1 MKPRIHVLYEY
12 GIDRRPFGSASIRLL
27 RPLTH
32 PQIQPHLQ
40 VSFGLTYEEQ
50 PVEAVILDRLWR
62 PDISLAVAGQLL
74 EQLRRR
80 QVSLLYALDDSFLD
94 LPAEKKDWEPTGER
108 LQVVKLFLTEA
119 AGLLVTTPALRE
131 KFSNFNANIA
141 VVPHALDERLLPA
154 WRQPEEK
161 IGWRI
166 QLARL
171 ASRLQKCP
179 SRSLRFNAGRRI
191 VIGYMGTFTHD
202 DDLLLVLPALQAVA
216 HQYRE
221 AVEFELVGVM
231 GRPETRRLLQEL
243 PLRLVKLS
251 PRKVAYDCFMA
262 WFSRCLDWD
271 IALAPLRDTAFNRCK
286 SDIKFLDYSAIG
298 AAGIFSRVR
307 PYEASVRHG
316 QTGWL
321 AENSPAAWEAALT
334 ELIINQS
341 QREQL
346 ARNAT
351 AYLFNQR
358 TLAVCASQWVAAIE
372 SLLGL
377 NPARPT

>member
-1 MKPRIHVLYEY
+1 MKPSIHVLYEH
-12 GIDRRPFGSASIRLL
+12 GVDRRPFGSASIRLL

-32 PQIQPHLQ
+32 PQVRPHLQ
-40 VSFGLTYEEQ
+40 VSFGLTYEGQ

-62 PDISLAVAGQLL
+62 PDISLDVAGQLL
-74 EQLRRR
+74 AQLRSR
-80 QVSLLYALDDSFLD
+80 QVPLLYALDDSFLD
-94 LPAEKKDWEPTGER
+94 LPAEKQDWAPTEER
-108 LQVVKLFLTEA
+108 LRVVKLFLAEA
-119 AGLLVTTPALRE
+119 AGLLVTTAALRE
-131 KFSNFNANIA
+131 KLSDFNANIA
-141 VVPHALDERLLPA
+141 VAPHALDERLLPA

-179 SRSLRFNAGRRI
+179 SRSLRFSAGRKI

-216 HQYRE
+216 RQFRGM
-221 AVEFELVGVM
+221 VEFELIGVI

-251 PRKVAYDCFMA
+251 PRKVAYDRFMA
-262 WFSRCLDWD
+262 WFSRCLEWD
-271 IALAPLRDTAFNRCK
+271 IALAPLRDTPFNRCK

-307 PYEASVRHG
+307 PYEASVSHG

-321 AENSPAAWEAALT
+321 AENTPEAWQAALT
-334 ELIINQS
+334 ELIDNQP

-346 ARNAT
+346 AHNAA
-351 AYLFNQR
+351 AYLFSHR
-358 TLAVCASQWVAAIE
+358 TLAVCAPQWVEAINR
-372 SLLGL
+372 LL
-377 NPARPT
+377 A

>member
-1 MKPRIHVLYEY
+1 MKPRIHVLYEH
-12 GIDRRPFGSASIRLL
+12 GVDRRPFGSASIRLL

-32 PQIQPHLQ
+32 PQVRPHLQ
-40 VSFGLTYEEQ
+40 VSFGLTYEGQ

-62 PDISLAVAGQLL
+62 PDISLDVAGQLL
-74 EQLRRR
+74 AQLRSR
-80 QVSLLYALDDSFLD
+80 QVPLLYTLDDSFLD
-94 LPAEKKDWEPTGER
+94 LPAEKKDWAPTEER
-108 LQVVKLFLTEA
+108 LRVVKLFLAEA
-119 AGLLVTTPALRE
+119 AGLLVTTAALRE
-131 KFSNFNANIA
+131 KLSDFNANIA

-179 SRSLRFNAGRRI
+179 SRSLRFSAGRKI

-216 HQYRE
+216 RQFRGM
-221 AVEFELVGVM
+221 VEFELIGVI

-251 PRKVAYDCFMA
+251 PRKVAYDRFMA
-262 WFSRCLDWD
+262 WFSRCLEWD
-271 IALAPLRDTAFNRCK
+271 IALAPLRDTPFNRCK

-307 PYEASVRHG
+307 PYEASVSHG

-321 AENSPAAWEAALT
+321 AENTPEAWQAALT
-334 ELIINQS
+334 ELIDNQP

-346 ARNAT
+346 AHNAA
-351 AYLFNQR
+351 AYLFSHR
-358 TLAVCASQWVAAIE
+358 TLAVCAPQWVEAIN
-372 SLLGL
+372 SLL
-377 NPARPT
+377 A